1 MASFNPTRRTL
12 LASTACIAAATAF
25 PAHAMSLAQRRLP
38 DTASPFPLT
47 AVRLL
52 ESDFQRAVE
61 ANRGYLHALEP
72 DRLLSN
78 FRTYA
83 GLEPKGEVYGG
94 WEQDTIAGHSLGHYL
109 TAVSLMYA
117 QTGDEEMK
125 RRADYIVGEL
135 AECQAAHG
143 DGYVAGFDRRRGDE
157 IENGKVLFAELMAG
171 DIRSQG
177 FDLNGCWVPFYNW
190 HKLFDGLYRA
200 QTYCGNEAALN
211 VAIGL
216 GAYIDGV
223 FAEIS
228 DEEVQTVLDCEHGG
242 INESFAEL
250 YARTGEQRWLD
261 LARRLRHRTILDP
274 LARGEDSLSYVHAN
288 TQIPKVIGL
297 GRIHEVAGDRSDA
310 NAARFFWDTVIG
322 DYTYVIGGNADRE
335 YFPSPNSISRHIT
348 EQTCES
354 CNTYNMLKLTRQLF
368 SWAPQ
373 SHLFDYYERAH
384 LNHILAHQDPETG
397 MFAYMVPLMSGEA
410 RDYST
415 PHDSFWCC
423 VGTGMESHAKHGDS
437 IYWHSDDT
445 LFVNLYIPSQLDW
458 AEREVKLSQRTGY
471 PFQERIALT
480 VDEIGAN
487 RRFALALRIP
497 AWADTH
503 ALTVNDETVMPGV
516 IDGYAVIERRWSA
529 GDTVELTLPLSLR
542 EEATEDDSQV
552 VALLRGPL
560 VLAADMGP
568 SSEPARVA
576 QTPVLVG
583 EDILGGLVPVAETQ
597 ARYRTG
603 DVTHPADLTLA
614 PFYSQT
620 HRRTAVYFN
629 KYTPAGWVA
638 AEAQLAAQ
646 QAEEAALRA
655 RTVDIVHLGQMQA
668 ERDHSLQSNV
678 SYPTV
683 YRGRHGRDARSDG
696 FFEFTIGV
704 APGPMLLQATYWGD
718 ERRKD
723 FEIHVEGEVIARQT
737 LDAERPG
744 EFFTVDYPVPAR
756 LIEGKSQV
764 RVRFQPTHEMTR
776 CGPVYGVRM
785 LSGSA

>member
-1 MASFNPTRRTL
+1 MESFSPTRRTL
-12 LASTACIAAATAF
+12 LASAAGVAAATTL
-25 PAHAMSLAQRRLP
+25 PAHAMNLSGRSLPA
-38 DTASPFPLT
+38 TARPFALNQ
-47 AVRLL
+47 VRLL
-52 ESDFQRAVE
+52 DSDFRRAVE
-61 ANRGYLHALEP
+61 ANRAYLHALEP

-78 FRTYA
+78 FRAYA
-83 GLEPKGEVYGG
+83 GLEPKGEAYGG

-109 TAVSLMYA
+109 TAVSLMHA
-117 QTGDEEMK
+117 QTGDEEMR

-143 DGYVAGFDRRRGDE
+143 DGYVAGFDRRRGDV

-190 HKLFDGLYRA
+190 HKLFDGLYHA
-200 QTYCGNEAALN
+200 QTYCANEAALG
-211 VAIGL
+211 VAVGL
-216 GAYIDGV
+216 GEYIDGV
-223 FAEIS
+223 FAEIP
-228 DEEVQTVLDCEHGG
+228 DDDVQEILDCEHGG

-250 YARTGEQRWLD
+250 YARTGDAKWLD
-261 LARRLRHRTILDP
+261 LARRLRHRVILDP

-310 NAARFFWDTVIG
+310 GAARFFWDTVIN

-335 YFPSPNSISRHIT
+335 YFPSPNSISTHIT

-354 CNTYNMLKLTRQLF
+354 CNTYNMLKLTRQLY

-373 SHLFDYYERAH
+373 SSLFDYYERAH

-415 PHDSFWCC
+415 PYDSFWCC

-445 LFVNLYIPSQLDW
+445 LFVNLYIPSELDW
-458 AEREVKLSQRTGY
+458 AERGVRISQQTGY
-471 PFQERIALT
+471 PFDERIALT
-480 VDEIGAN
+480 IDAAGRN

-497 AWADTH
+497 GWAQSH
-503 ALTVNDETVMPGV
+503 ALAINGETVMPEV
-516 IDGYAVIERRWSA
+516 VDGYAVIEREWSA
-529 GDTVELTLPLSLR
+529 QDTVELTLPLSLW
-542 EEATEDDSQV
+542 EEATEDNPDV

-568 SSEPARVA
+568 SDEPAQIDQA
-576 QTPVLVG
+576 PVLVG
-583 EDILGGLVPVAETQ
+583 NDILGSLSPVDEAE
-597 ARYRTG
+597 ARFRSG
-603 DVTHPADLTLA
+603 EVTRPANLTFA
-614 PFYSQT
+614 PFYNRY

-629 KYTPAGWVA
+629 KYTPDGWVA
-638 AEAQLAAQ
+638 AEAALAAQ

-655 RTVDIVHLGQMQA
+655 RTVDVVHLGQMQA
-668 ERDHSLQSNV
+668 ERDHNLESNI

-683 YRGRHGRDARSDG
+683 YRGQHGRDARSDG
-696 FFEFTIGV
+696 FFEFTIDV
-704 APGPMLLQATYWGD
+704 APGPMQLQAKYWGD

-723 FEIHVEGEVIARQT
+723 FQIYVDGEVIARQT
-737 LDAERPG
+737 LDAEHPG
-744 EFFTVDYPVPAR
+744 EFFTVDYAVPER
-756 LIEGKSQV
+756 LTEGKSQV
-764 RVRFQPTHEMTR
+764 RIRFQPTHDMTR

-785 LSGSA
+785 MSGET